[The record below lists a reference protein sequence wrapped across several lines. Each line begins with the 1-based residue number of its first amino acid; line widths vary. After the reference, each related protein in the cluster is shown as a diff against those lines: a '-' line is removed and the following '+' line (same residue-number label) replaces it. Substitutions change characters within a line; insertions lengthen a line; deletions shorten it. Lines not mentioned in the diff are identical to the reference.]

1 MPAGFIILIISQLLK
16 SSGMTRPEALSKNE
30 PLVWSS
36 GTGTSVWDM
45 FQAAAA
51 GDVPALR
58 SLLSR
63 DPELISCNYDYRG
76 PMYFAVKADRAEA
89 VQFLLEKGANPVSS
103 GTSDTLWQMA
113 KDRGFTAIQNMLEK
127 AMGQHIHP
135 EGEKIAQAIRERD
148 PAKVKAML
156 DAQPQL
162 LHAPDQR
169 TNQPIHWAVM
179 TRQPEMIELLLERGA
194 DIHAKRH
201 DGARP
206 IQLCNGDYDFRGW
219 RDVPADTAAT
229 PKDVYQLLVR
239 KGANV
244 DIYMASLT
252 GDIDRV
258 RRLLD
263 EDPSLANRLSDY
275 VTYYEGSGSAINNA
289 ASGGHREIIK
299 LLLERGADPNLPE
312 PGIAPKGRA
321 LHSAVI
327 NGDIET
333 VRLLL
338 QYGAYPNVEIESS
351 ADTLSAAIHREN
363 KPMIEL
369 LCSYGAYRN
378 VHLLAYYNDLQT
390 AAAMFAVKPSLADDV
405 NALENAASEG
415 HILFVK
421 LMLRY
426 QPGLAKRIA
435 VGVGSRGPQG
445 AVQTK
450 ELRDYLF
457 SQGMNPNHR
466 SWLGITPLHKFAG
479 SNDLENAASFLEHG
493 ADINAV
499 DEENSTTPLGY
510 AAKHGRMEMAEF
522 LLEKGANPELP
533 LEHAWARPLAWAER
547 RGHAEVAALLAGRN
561 KAI

>member
-1 MPAGFIILIISQLLK
+1 
-16 SSGMTRPEALSKNE
+16 MTRPEALSKNE
-30 PLVWSS
+30 PLIWSY
-36 GTGTSVWDM
+36 GTGTDVWDM

-51 GDVPALR
+51 GDVPALQE
-58 SLLSR
+58 LLSR
-63 DPELISCNYDYRG
+63 DPKLVSCNYDYRG
-76 PMYFAVKADRAEA
+76 PMYFAVKNNRAEA
-89 VQFLLEKGANPVSS
+89 VKFLLEKGANPVSS

-113 KDRGFTAIQNMLEK
+113 KDRGFTDIQLMLEE

-135 EGEKIAQAIRERD
+135 EGEKIAKAIRERD
-148 PAKVKAML
+148 AAKVKAML
-156 DAQPQL
+156 DAEPQL
-162 LHAPDQR
+162 LHAPDER

-179 TRQPEMIELLLERGA
+179 TRQPDVIGLLLERGA
-194 DIHAKRH
+194 DIHAKRY

-229 PKDVYQLLVR
+229 PKDIYQLLVR

-252 GDIDRV
+252 GDTDRV
-258 RRLLD
+258 RQLLD
-263 EDPSLANRLSDY
+263 EDPSLVNRLSDY
-275 VTYYEGSGSAINNA
+275 VTYYQGSGSAINNA
-289 ASGGHREIIK
+289 ASGGHRAIVK

-327 NGDIET
+327 NGDMET
-333 VRLLL
+333 VKLLL
-338 QYGAYPNVEIESS
+338 QYGAHPNVEIESS
-351 ADTLSAAIHREN
+351 ADTLSAAIHRDN

-378 VHLLAYYNDLQT
+378 VPLLAYYNDLQT
-390 AAAMFAVKPSLADDV
+390 AAAIFAAKPSLANDV
-405 NALENAASEG
+405 NALENAAGEG
-415 HILFVK
+415 HDLFVK

-426 QPGLAKRIA
+426 QPDLAKRIA
-435 VGVGSRGPQG
+435 VGVNSRGPQE
-445 AVQTK
+445 AVKTK

-457 SQGMNPNHR
+457 GQGMNPNHR

-479 SNDLENAASFLEHG
+479 NNDLENAASFIEHG
-493 ADINAV
+493 ADVNAV

-510 AAKHGRMEMAEF
+510 AAKHGHREMVEF
-522 LLEKGANPELP
+522 LLEKGANPDLP
-533 LEHAWARPLAWAER
+533 AEHAWARPHAWAER
-547 RGHAEVAALLAGRN
+547 RSRAEVAALLAGHN
-561 KAI
+561 KGA